1 MPLLFCRLRT
11 HQWCFLLFNVILF
24 HALLFG
30 ADFMEEYLLQSSP
43 TTYADAQT
51 LDIRERARKLDMSS
65 FKRNISRFF
74 RIGNTGACGDSDLF
88 LLGVVS
94 SNAENRTRRE
104 IIRMTWANVT
114 KVQGYRVMTLFA
126 IGIPQTLAIQDDI
139 NKEFAT
145 HQDIIQGTFLDSPS
159 NGIHKTIMVMRWVV
173 TFCPKALFILKSD
186 EETFVN
192 YKSLMEYL
200 LGLKRHA
207 EDLYIGR
214 VYHQILPIR
223 DPLSKYYMPVS
234 HYSEKFYPDYCS
246 ATALVISQDVARKI
260 FVVSLTMDNS
270 MPEDVYVG
278 ICAKKAGV
286 VPIHSSRFSGEKHIR
301 FNRCCYNFIFS
312 SFGMT
317 DEELARAWEEIMD
330 SRNCAMFETY
340 YGLIK
345 CKALTYLDKLA

>member
-1 MPLLFCRLRT
+1 MQLLFCRLRT
-11 HQWCFLLFNVILF
+11 HQWCFLLFNVVLF

-43 TTYADAQT
+43 TTYTDAQT
-51 LDIRERARKLDMSS
+51 LDIRERARKLDTSS
-65 FKRNISRFF
+65 VKRNVSRFF
-74 RIGNTGACGDSDLF
+74 HIGNVGACGDSDLF
-88 LLGVVS
+88 LLAVVS
-94 SNAENRTRRE
+94 SKAENRTRRE
-104 IIRMTWANVT
+104 IIRRTWANVT
-114 KVQGYRVMTLFA
+114 KVQGYHLMTLFA
-126 IGIPQTLAIQDDI
+126 IGIPQAPATQEDI
-139 NKEFAT
+139 NEEFAN
-145 HQDIIQGTFLDSPS
+145 HEDIIQGTFLDSPS
-159 NGIHKTIMVMRWVV
+159 NNIHKTIMIIRWVV

-192 YKSLMEYL
+192 YRSLMEYL

-214 VYHQILPIR
+214 VYHQVLPIR
-223 DPLSKYYMPVS
+223 NPLSKHYMPVS
-234 HYSEKFYPDYCS
+234 RYSEKFYPDYCS
-246 ATALVISQDVARKI
+246 TTAYVISQDVARKI
-260 FVVSLTMDNS
+260 FVVSLVTDTS

-317 DEELARAWEEIMD
+317 DEELARAWEEITD
-330 SRNCAMFETY
+330 SRHCAMLETY
-340 YGLIK
+340 YGLVK
-345 CKALTYLDKLA
+345 CKALTYLDKLT